1 MGDGSPLIILAPC
14 PEQRKGGLQLPFQF
28 PTLKLNDRT
37 TTGDDKSVGLSIY
50 GAVMATVFVIR
61 SCGTKSQINDDRTY
75 KSQVCK
81 TTSPYRP
88 LRKT

>member
-1 MGDGSPLIILAPC
+1 MDDGSPLIILARAQSKEKAAPTSI
-14 PEQRKGGLQLPFQF
+14 

-61 SCGTKSQINDDRTY
+61 
-75 KSQVCK
+75 
-81 TTSPYRP
+81 
-88 LRKT
+88 